1 MHGTPCRAVPCG
13 KSALRNR
20 PATRYSG
27 FEQNGGYDVVQD
39 QPNPNDGSGQILS
52 FQVRRRLGMPRH
64 APTAPDGDEPVDD
77 LAAFEEEDG
86 HIVFA
91 VVIVS
96 VLISAG
102 VWIADTIAAMQK
114 AQDCALQG
122 RQNCAPIEVPVTK
135 K

>member
-1 MHGTPCRAVPCG
+1 V
-13 KSALRNR
+13 LRNR

-27 FEQNGGYDVVQD
+27 FDQNGGYNVVQD

-52 FQVRRRLGMPRH
+52 FQLRRRLGMPTPRR
-64 APTAPDGDEPVDD
+64 APVTPDGNDAEPVDD

-86 HIVFA
+86 NIDYRHRMLMNVFA
-91 VVIVS
+91 VVVVS
-96 VLISAG
+96 MLITAG
-102 VWIADTIAAMQK
+102 VWIADTIATMQK

>member
-1 MHGTPCRAVPCG
+1 M
-13 KSALRNR
+13 LRNC

-27 FEQNGGYDVVQD
+27 FDQNGGYDVVQD

-52 FQVRRRLGMPRH
+52 FQLRRRLGMPTPRH
-64 APTAPDGDEPVDD
+64 APVTPDGNDAEPVDD

-86 HIVFA
+86 NIDYRHRMLMNVFA
-91 VVIVS
+91 VVVVS
-96 VLISAG
+96 MLITAG

-122 RQNCAPIEVPVTK
+122 RQNCAPIEVPVK
-135 K
+135 KR

>member
-1 MHGTPCRAVPCG
+1 V
-13 KSALRNR
+13 LRNR

-27 FEQNGGYDVVQD
+27 FDQNGDYNVVQD

-52 FQVRRRLGMPRH
+52 FQLRRRLGMPTPRH
-64 APTAPDGDEPVDD
+64 APVTPDGNDAEPVDD

-86 HIVFA
+86 NIDYRHRMLMNVFA
-91 VVIVS
+91 VVVVS
-96 VLISAG
+96 MLITAG
-102 VWIADTIAAMQK
+102 VWIADTIATMQK